1 MTEELYAL
9 FRRNFPCVLRKAD
22 TARELLSRRENTVL
36 AYRDDAGVLR
46 GACVYAGKTVYMLCV
61 DEAYRRKGIGG
72 KLLTEAEAAVKAEG
86 SDRINI
92 GVGNSYLTPGV
103 PTPHHWYETVNAFP
117 DPRLTDEAR
126 LFLEK
131 RGYRHDCDADIF
143 DMRMP
148 LSDRPSQGIRPGDA
162 AEGILYRWAEE
173 KDIPSVLACA
183 EDAWDEFA
191 MYYRNAALYRG
202 EGRERVLAAFDGDT
216 ACGEIIVSLETEA
229 EKTGSSGCTI
239 VRHAYRGR
247 RIATNLV
254 KAAAEALKG
263 AGMREAA
270 LGYTYTGL
278 DKLYGSAGYRISV
291 YYMMAAKD
299 LP

>member
-9 FRRNFPCVLRKAD
+9 FRRNFPYVLRNAD
-22 TARELLSRRENTVL
+22 TVRELLSRKENTVF
-36 AYRDDAGVLR
+36 AYRDDAGALR
-46 GACVYAGKTVYMLCV
+46 GACVCAGSTVYLLCV
-61 DEAYRRKGIGG
+61 DEPYRRKGIGG
-72 KLLTEAEAAVKAEG
+72 KLLAKAEG
-86 SDRINI
+86 AIRAEGFGRINI
-92 GVGNSYLTPGV
+92 GVGDSYLTPGV
-103 PTPHHWYETVNAFP
+103 PVLHHWYETVNAAP

-143 DMRMP
+143 DMRMD
-148 LSDRPSQGIRPGDA
+148 LSGRPCQGIRPGDT

-173 KDIPSVLACA
+173 KDLPAVLACV

-191 MYYRNAALYRG
+191 KYYRNAALYRG
-202 EGRERVLAAFDGDT
+202 EVRERVLAAFDGDT
-216 ACGEIIVSLETEA
+216 VCGSIIVSLETEA
-229 EKTGSSGCTI
+229 EKTGSSGCTA
-239 VRHAYRGR
+239 VRPAYRGR
-247 RIATNLV
+247 HIATHMV
-254 KAAAEALKG
+254 KAAAEALKE

-299 LP
+299 LV